1 MNDTILINYNNGTE
15 NINISH
21 RGKIRYEWLIVV
33 VKIISTLLWL
43 FLFLSI
49 FMTKWIFH
57 FLFVF
62 CPNRKATKLM
72 KENIVL
78 ASLWFYRHLFFFML
92 LFHCV
97 LCIGNGVWLNFLRL
111 ACVFPLYAG
120 TSFNS
125 FSRGSFM
132 SSCIDTFIQTLLNGR
147 KRATRN
153 QERLIF
159 SQVNSTLLI
168 IVVIFKTFW
177 LLFNSKRIRIF

>member
-1 MNDTILINYNNGTE
+1 M
-15 NINISH
+15 S
-21 RGKIRYEWLIVV
+21 
-33 VKIISTLLWL
+33 SLL
-43 FLFLSI
+43 S
-49 FMTKWIFH
+49 
-57 FLFVF
+57 
-62 CPNRKATKLM
+62 
-72 KENIVL
+72 
-78 ASLWFYRHLFFFML
+78 SYRHLFFFML

-132 SSCIDTFIQTLLNGR
+132 SSCIDTFSQTLLNGR

-159 SQVNSTLLI
+159 PRVNSTLLI
-168 IVVIFKTFW
+168 IIIIFRTSHDYSSNPIEFD
-177 LLFNSKRIRIF
+177 FSNKRFYSFETNCRVQREI